1 MYDDPD
7 LPSDEDEELPRKRGF
22 AQYVVAGIALLAVV
36 GMVFPLF
43 ASAL

>member
-7 LPSDEDEELPRKRGF
+7 LPSDDGEEAPRKRGF
-22 AQYVVAGIALLAVV
+22 AQYVVAGVALLAVV

-43 ASAL
+43 ASVL